1 MVPPQILGEDTVL
14 CRPPTLED
22 LAVTFNRF
30 LKFHFPVQRNLQ
42 AIERLL
48 LRQLIQPK
56 LSKRNLDSLPIPL
69 LESMAH
75 QLWDALLP
83 SRHPAEN
90 ALLTLFIL
98 LEDLRQFKAEAW
110 VFEDTQLLGTR
121 DASPLHSYYFAGQL
135 DRPTLHTILAK
146 HDYTTHYLD
155 ALSPEASA
163 EELFLG
169 YLADRCLTRVIPWIE
184 LFEALTPEDHQGLP
198 FLNRLHQCHQHF
210 LHKGIYHKI
219 SLSPDS
225 LGESFAALAILLES
239 ACPQAP
245 LESSSVL
252 VNVIRPVQELVIVEG
267 ATEEILLPRFA
278 QLLGFDFQALGIQIV
293 PAGGK
298 NQAQQL
304 YQKYADVLNVPI
316 FVILDL
322 DAQDKLLAMQSTLR
336 PGDCLYLLKEGEFED
351 MYGQELVLR
360 TINEHY
366 HPHPR
371 VTRRTFQEV
380 LGDEAPVPQAQA
392 LKQIWRHC
400 NLGDFD
406 KAHFASKLA
415 LSAQACKK
423 LPLGLNQLINAIVET
438 RPHAVAPAN

>member
-1 MVPPQILGEDTVL
+1 VVPPQILGKDTVL
-14 CRPPTLED
+14 CRPPALQD

-48 LRQLIQPK
+48 LRQLLQPK
-56 LSKRNLDSLPIPL
+56 LSKRNLDNLPIPL

-75 QLWDALLP
+75 QLWEALLP
-83 SRHPAEN
+83 SRHLAEN
-90 ALLTLFIL
+90 TLLTLLIL

-110 VFEDTQLLGTR
+110 VYEDTQLLGTR

-135 DRPTLHTILAK
+135 DRLTLHTILAK

-155 ALSPEASA
+155 ALPPEASA

-169 YLADRCLTRVIPWIE
+169 YLADRCLTRVIPWVE
-184 LFEALTPEDHQGLP
+184 LFEALTPEDYQGLP
-198 FLNRLHQCHQHF
+198 FLSRLHQCHQH
-210 LHKGIYHKI
+210 LRNTGLYEQTP
-219 SLSPDS
+219 LRPDS
-225 LGESFAALAILLES
+225 LHEACTALAPLLE
-239 ACPQAP
+239 ATVPQAAP
-245 LESSSVL
+245 ENEAVSAD
-252 VNVIRPVQELVIVEG
+252 VIRPVQELVIVEG

-322 DAQDKLLAMQSTLR
+322 DAQDKLPAMQSTLR

-423 LPLGLNQLINAIVET
+423 LPNGLSELINAIVET
-438 RPHAVAPAN
+438 RPHVVAPAS